1 MNILNTVLDLT
12 KYEYIYG
19 QRLLSILKTQHER
32 FYLDYEINQLKDYKI
47 IDEYA
52 MLIKEALLLDVTNEK
67 GNGTIL
73 LDSKCKL
80 VSNRIEY
87 TYFEL
92 ENNYFLYYI
101 RFIPLLMYS
110 YNVDELIVLLNTNG
124 KYICVGQENDYF
136 YISTNEFKFSEMN
149 AETSE
154 FFNTCNNINE
164 LEKNT
169 LLEKALDVF
178 QSKVNSFWYDEEEK
192 KNRKNKIK

>member
-19 QRLLSILKTQHER
+19 QRLLSILKTQHKR

-73 LDSKCKL
+73 LDSRRKL

-124 KYICVGQENDYF
+124 KYICVDQENNYF

-169 LLEKALDVF
+169 LLKKALDVF

-192 KNRKNKIK
+192 KTGKIK